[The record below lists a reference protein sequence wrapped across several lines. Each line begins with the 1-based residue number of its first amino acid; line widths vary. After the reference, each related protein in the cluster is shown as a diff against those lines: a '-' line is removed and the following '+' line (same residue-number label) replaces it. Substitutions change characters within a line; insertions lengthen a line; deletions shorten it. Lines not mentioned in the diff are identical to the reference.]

1 VYSVDEETLKKVAGL
16 FGEDALRI
24 VESLQEV
31 GEITDIDIANKTQIP
46 LKIIRKILYSL
57 YDHSLVGLRQTR
69 DKTTGWFI
77 FNWRLQPDQL
87 QGFVLN
93 QKRHILEKLKARL
106 DYEKSHEFY
115 FCQTPDCRRYSF
127 EEALEF
133 LFKCPV
139 CSKPLNHFNNDLFVK
154 ALTKKIEEIK
164 GL

>member
-1 VYSVDEETLKKVAGL
+1 MYSVDYETLKKVAGL
-16 FGEDALRI
+16 FGEDTVRI
-24 VESLQEV
+24 VEVLQEV
-31 GEITDIDIANKTQIP
+31 GETTDIEIANKTQIP

-69 DKTTGWFI
+69 DKATGWFV
-77 FNWRLQPDQL
+77 FNWRLQLDQL

-93 QKRHILEKLKARL
+93 QKRHILEKLETRL

-115 FCQTPDCRRYSF
+115 SCQTPGCRRYTF
-127 EEALEF
+127 EEAIET

-139 CSKPLNHFNNDLFVK
+139 CGKPLNQINNGLIIK
-154 ALTKKIEEIK
+154 TLTKKIEAIK